1 MVVRMEL
8 ARILIREDSHLHI
21 IELRE
26 KDGPR
31 VMPIVIG
38 LTEAAAIER
47 RVMGQEPVRPQTH
60 ELLDSVIKHLGA
72 RVERI
77 VINDLKHDDAG
88 RGTFYARLILRQG
101 DKEIEIDSRPSD
113 AIALGC
119 ISDVPIFV
127 DEEVLDTVAADN
139 EAQEAAEE
147 DADEEDDDFDE
158 DEPAH

>member
-1 MVVRMEL
+1 MPVRMEL

-21 IELRE
+21 VELRE
-26 KDGPR
+26 KDGER

-77 VINDLKHDDAG
+77 IINDLRHDEVG
-88 RGTFYARLILRQG
+88 RGTFYARLVLRQN
-101 DKEIEIDSRPSD
+101 DREIEVDSRPSD

-127 DEEVLDTVAADN
+127 DEEVLANVAADN
-139 EAQEAAEE
+139 EIQEAQE
-147 DADEEDDDFDE
+147 DDEDDE
-158 DEPAH
+158 TGLGPEEEER